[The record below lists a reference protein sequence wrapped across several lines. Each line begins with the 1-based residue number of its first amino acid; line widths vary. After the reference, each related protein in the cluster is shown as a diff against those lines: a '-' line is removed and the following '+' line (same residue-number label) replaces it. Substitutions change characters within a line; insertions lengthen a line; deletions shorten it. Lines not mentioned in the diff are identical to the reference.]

1 MGAGGA
7 TAGRG
12 GVVVSVVVGVVVPDG
27 VGVGEVVVLGVVVV
41 GDGVALGVCVG
52 SVTST
57 EVGSGVGVDVGS
69 TGSAD
74 ATPNDRTTATA
85 EAVRPA
91 ANCGSRLRCMVGVHF
106 PDASTGGPS
115 WDRAE
120 PGRLLPTP

>member
-1 MGAGGA
+1 VVGSVVDV
-7 TAGRG
+7 G
-12 GVVVSVVVGVVVPDG
+12 GVVMPDG
-27 VGVGEVVVLGVVVV
+27 VGVGEAVAWGVVVVVVV
-41 GDGVALGVCVG
+41 GDGVGVGVCVG

-57 EVGSGVGVDVGS
+57 EVGSGVGVGV
-69 TGSAD
+69 GSAD
-74 ATPNDRTTATA
+74 AALNDRTTATA